1 MAFITVIVKQDK
13 EQLKRIEDK
22 LDLLLACGND
32 EVIKKAAH
40 NLDTSTNELKEAV
53 DKNTPSSKNKKNA

>member
-22 LDLLLACGND
+22 LDQLLSIDGNVKEIEKAIAD
-32 EVIKKAAH
+32 LKQGRTDLKK
-40 NLDTSTNELKEAV
+40 AV
-53 DKNTPSSKNKKNA
+53 DKNTPK

>member
-22 LDLLLACGND
+22 LDQLLTVSDNVK
-32 EVIKKAAH
+32 EIEKAVAD
-40 NLDTSTNELKEAV
+40 LKQGRTKLKEAV
-53 DKNTPSSKNKKNA
+53 DKNTPNK